1 VVGNRN
7 FIAKAR
13 KMRKMLGGG
22 MRQAGVLAAA
32 GIIALTEMTQRLEED
47 HYNARRFAQSLAW
60 IDGFDLD
67 LETVQTNIVAVNLN
81 EKTGTAAEWVAKLK
95 DNGILAGAA
104 GPRRLRF
111 VFHND
116 VDRAGLEKAL
126 STISNLAS

>member
-1 VVGNRN
+1 
-7 FIAKAR
+7 
-13 KMRKMLGGG
+13 
-22 MRQAGVLAAA
+22 
-32 GIIALTEMTQRLEED
+32 MTQRLEED